1 MAQITAASVKELRDR
16 TGIGMTKCKKA
27 LEEANGDMDLAIEN
41 LRKAGEAH
49 AVKKEG
55 RSAKEGL
62 IAHAE
67 NGDALALVEINA
79 ETDFVVNND
88 RFQAFVA
95 DVAAE
100 AAATKP
106 ASLEDF
112 LNQKYSKDEAMTIDQ
127 YRTSL
132 VQAIGENIQIRRV
145 KIFDKK
151 SDNSIGVYS
160 HLGGK
165 IVALVELAGIADQQA
180 FAKDIAMHVAAA
192 APEYLAPE
200 AVPAEVVAKEKEIAR
215 SQVEGKKPDNIID
228 KIVEGKMKNFY
239 KNSCLMMQQYIKDE
253 DVNVDQLVAKK
264 NGETGSTM
272 TVAGFERWAVGQS
285 Q

>member
-1 MAQITAASVKELRDR
+1 MAITAATVKELRDR
-16 TGIGMTKCKKA
+16 TGIGMSKCKKA
-27 LEEANGDMDLAIEN
+27 LEEAGGDMDLAIEN

-55 RSAKEGL
+55 RSAKEGI

-79 ETDFVVNND
+79 ETDFVVNNE
-88 RFQAFVA
+88 RFQAFVT

-100 AAATKP
+100 VAATKP

-112 LNQKYSKDEAMTIDQ
+112 LNQTYSKDEAMTIDL
-127 YRTSL
+127 YRSSL

-145 KIFDKK
+145 KVFNKK
-151 SDNSIGVYS
+151 ADQSFGVYS

-165 IVALVELAGIADQQA
+165 IVAVVELGGVADEQG

-192 APEYLAPE
+192 APEYLSSDVIPE
-200 AVPAEVVAKEKEIAR
+200 TVVAKEKEIAR

-228 KIVEGKMKNFY
+228 KIVDGKMKNFY
-239 KNSCLMMQQYIKDE
+239 KTSCLLQQQYIKDE
-253 DVNVDQLVAKK
+253 DVNVEQLVAKK
-264 NGETGSTM
+264 SGETGKTM
-272 TVAGFERWAVGQS
+272 TITGFERWAIGQA
-285 Q
+285 